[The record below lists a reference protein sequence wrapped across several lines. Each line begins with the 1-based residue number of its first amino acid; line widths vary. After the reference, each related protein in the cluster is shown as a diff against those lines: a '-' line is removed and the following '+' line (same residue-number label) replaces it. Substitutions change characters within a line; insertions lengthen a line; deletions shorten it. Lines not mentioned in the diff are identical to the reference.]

1 MVSCEVS
8 MINLCLHLEDLTTK
22 LQSWCH
28 FCKHARC
35 LYSPPLLQIAMP
47 IMGQPCQLLWFEET
61 QNGILG
67 NQPNNKLFCRDTVN
81 VSISEIT
88 FGLAS
93 LTWVQCH
100 SFKGFPDCIFN
111 MQRTSLHCP
120 LEQLKVL
127 VKVLIQQ
134 NVPLWY
140 FWVKEWRYLSSLF
153 ATDFL
158 VSKTLVPSCWIQYFV
173 RHSYVPI
180 L

>member
-1 MVSCEVS
+1 MDELQRCSAWSLVRSAC
-8 MINLCLHLEDLTTK
+8 MINLCLHLEDLTSK

-100 SFKGFPDCIFN
+100 SFKLHLQHATNF
-111 MQRTSLHCP
+111 TSLSTGTAEGSCQSSDP
-120 LEQLKVL
+120 TKRTLMVLLSERMTVLKQS
-127 VKVLIQQ
+127 ICNWFPGQQ
-134 NVPLWY
+134 N
-140 FWVKEWRYLSSLF
+140 
-153 ATDFL
+153 
-158 VSKTLVPSCWIQYFV
+158 IG
-173 RHSYVPI
+173 PI
-180 L
+180 LLNSILC